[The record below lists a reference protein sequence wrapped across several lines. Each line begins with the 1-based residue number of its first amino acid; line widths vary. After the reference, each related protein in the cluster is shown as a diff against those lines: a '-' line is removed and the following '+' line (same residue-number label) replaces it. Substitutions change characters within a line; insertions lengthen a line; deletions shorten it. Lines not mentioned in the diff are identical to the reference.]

1 MTNDTIQELS
11 LKEIH
16 QRLRD
21 GSLKSRELTESA
33 IGRYQEDL
41 GAYRDFRKDDAI
53 AHATLADQAFRCGT
67 DLGPLQGVPVS
78 VKDLYGLS
86 GTQTFAGSPKALPE
100 SFEKAVSY
108 THLRAHET

>member
-33 IGRYQEDL
+33 IGRYREDL

-53 AHATLADQAFRCGT
+53 EHATLADQAFLCGT

-86 GTQTFAGSPKALPE
+86 GRRPLP
-100 SFEKAVSY
+100 VHPRPCLN
-108 THLRAHET
+108 HLKRKDRWFRH